1 MERQVYAQM
10 ASVEERHWW
19 FVGRR
24 AIIDR
29 ILRSLDLPA
38 EAKILEVGCG
48 TGGNLRLLAR
58 YGAVSAMES
67 NDEARALAA
76 ARGLSEPRP
85 GRLPDDLPFEG
96 EQFDLVCLFDVLEH
110 VDDDGAAMRALRDRL
125 APGGRIFITVPAYQ
139 WLWSDHDQVH
149 HHKRR
154 YTRRALRKLAQDSG
168 FTVSY
173 GSYFNCFLFPL
184 AVAVRLLRKLL
195 RLGPGDDTALPGRS
209 VNGLLTSIFAAEG
222 YLLPRFSLP
231 VGLSILL
238 VARR

>member
-10 ASVEERHWW
+10 ASVEESHWW

-24 AIIDR
+24 AIIGR
-29 ILRSLDLPA
+29 ILQSLGLPA
-38 EAKILEVGCG
+38 QAKILEVGCG

-67 NDEARALAA
+67 NAEARALAA

-96 EQFDLVCLFDVLEH
+96 EQFDLICLFDVLEH
-110 VDDDGAAMRALRDRL
+110 VDDDGAALRALRDRL
-125 APGGRIFITVPAYQ
+125 ALGGRIFITVPAYQ
-139 WLWSDHDQVH
+139 WLWSDHDREH

-154 YTRRALRKLAQDSG
+154 YTRRALRKLARDSG

-173 GSYFNCFLFPL
+173 GSYFNCFLFLP
-184 AVAVRLLRKLL
+184 AAAVRLLRKLL
-195 RLGPGDDTALPGRS
+195 RLGAGDDTALPGHS
-209 VNGLLTSIFAAEG
+209 VNRLLTRIFAAEG
-222 YLLPRFSLP
+222 YLFPRFSLP